1 MMTFT
6 EKFYDA
12 LELAARAHRN
22 QLRKGTDIPY
32 FTHPA
37 AVAML
42 LLRHGFG
49 EGMAIA
55 ALLHDTVED
64 TDVTLEEI
72 RLHFGDR
79 VAELVKGASEEDR
92 SASWEERKYATLV
105 YLKTAPPDVAAL
117 SCADKLHN
125 AISIARDRERH
136 GEAVWERF
144 HRGREKMA
152 WYYRGLVY
160 SLGRSMGKNAALYRE
175 LRDIVEGLFG
185 LGERG
190 EQG

>member
-1 MMTFT
+1 MTTFN

-12 LELAARAHRN
+12 LELAAWAHRN

-37 AVAML
+37 AVAAL
-42 LLRHGFG
+42 LLKHGFG
-49 EGMAIA
+49 EEMAVA

-72 RLHFGDR
+72 RRHFGDR
-79 VAELVKGASEEDR
+79 VAELVKGASEEDS
-92 SASWEERKYATLV
+92 SASWEERKSATLE

-125 AISIARDRERH
+125 AISIARDHGRH

-152 WYYRGLVY
+152 WYYRGLVHSLEQ
-160 SLGRSMGKNAALYRE
+160 SLGESTALLRE
-175 LRDIVEGLFG
+175 LSDVVGKLFG
-185 LGERG
+185 P
-190 EQG
+190 